1 MLTYRNI
8 SIGKQSAIVGLA
20 ALVGV
25 IGLLWLS
32 SLRSPP
38 IASAGATGSL
48 LECPQTQLEE
58 CDEEALGSGCFG
70 LPALPNADIANGE
83 YQAARP
89 IFLGIPTFANAD
101 IANGEHQAARPIFLG
116 IPTFANADIAN
127 GEHQAARPGI
137 FDLHLTTY

>member
-83 YQAARP
+83 YQAERP

-101 IANGEHQAARPIFLG
+101 IANGEHHSER
-116 IPTFANADIAN
+116 
-127 GEHQAARPGI
+127 
-137 FDLHLTTY
+137 